1 MIARPAASIALSLS
15 LALTVVTAGCPAD
28 PRESAKS
35 QVVAKVGD
43 EIITEAELLASLAQ
57 HGTARIEGAARSEVA
72 RAILDELIT
81 EHLML
86 QAAAKAGITV
96 RDEDVEREV
105 RSRAEG
111 YPVGTFQRLLVAEQ
125 LTLKE
130 FKEKVRRRLVQDA
143 FLRARLAQEP
153 AITEEEVKARFD
165 ATFKDQKVQE
175 QVRARQILVKTAEEA
190 THILEQV
197 RGRKI
202 GFEAAAAK
210 YSTSPDADSGGDLGW
225 FTRGDMPEVFDV
237 CFNLEKGTI
246 SDVVISDYG
255 FHIFQIVDRREE
267 HKETFESARDKIEE
281 EIVREHQDAAYQKL
295 MTELRQQTKVVIHDS
310 AVDRVVSLLPP
321 PPVTPSEKP
330 HDGEARSLDSLP
342 SAIDPV
348 PPLPGKEIRQ

>member
-1 MIARPAASIALSLS
+1 MNARKLAFVALAGALTSALS
-15 LALTVVTAGCPAD
+15 GCPAD

-43 EIITEAELLASLAQ
+43 EVISEAELLSSLAQ
-57 HGTARIEGAARSEVA
+57 HGTARIPEGAARTEVA
-72 RAILDELIT
+72 RAILDEVVT

-96 RDEDVEREV
+96 RVEDVDREV

-125 LTLKE
+125 LTLSE

-153 AITEEEVKARFD
+153 AISEDEVKARFEK
-165 ATFKDQKVQE
+165 TFKDAPVQE

-190 THILEQV
+190 THILDQV
-197 RGRKI
+197 RSKKLS
-202 GFEAAAAK
+202 FEAAAAK
-210 YSTSPDADSGGDLGW
+210 YSTSPDAETGGDLGW

-267 HKETFESARDKIEE
+267 HKESFESAREKLEE

-295 MTELRQQTKVVIHDS
+295 MAELRQQTKVVVHDS
-310 AVDRVVSLLPP
+310 AVDHVVSLLPP
-321 PPVTPSEKP
+321 PPTTPNEKP
-330 HDGEARSLDSLP
+330 ADGESRSLDSLP
-342 SAIDPV
+342 SAIDPM